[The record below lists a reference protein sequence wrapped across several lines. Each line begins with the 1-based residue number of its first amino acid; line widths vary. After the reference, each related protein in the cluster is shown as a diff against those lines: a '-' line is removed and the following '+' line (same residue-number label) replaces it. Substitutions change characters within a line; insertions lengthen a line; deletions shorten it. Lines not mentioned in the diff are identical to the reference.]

1 MVSSSAKLPPAFRL
15 LLRASSFD
23 RQEVQLDYWSP
34 TKMSNSDRAGVHNQH
49 QGRTSSAGGSAAES
63 RKPMP
68 TDANI
73 MPTNIA
79 QQVDSASTRQQSGG
93 DTAGPMWGGS
103 NEGDGAD
110 TAGDGALNSDRERA
124 ASTRSSSWL
133 ENRGDKVESDRGKR
147 PRVEGR

>member
-1 MVSSSAKLPPAFRL
+1 
-15 LLRASSFD
+15 
-23 RQEVQLDYWSP
+23 
-34 TKMSNSDRAGVHNQH
+34 MSNSDRAGVHNQQ

-63 RKPMP
+63 RKTMP

-73 MPTNIA
+73 MPTNTA

-110 TAGDGALNSDRERA
+110 TAGDAAVRSDRERA
-124 ASTRSSSWL
+124 APTRSASWL